1 MPKQMNGMTK
11 DSLMQVPGHS
21 GRGSGLAVVVVVV
34 AVVVVV
40 GRGVVPTRRFGG
52 AGREGLNDL
61 KAFSVQDFTYFEK
74 YPEINRVRI
83 RIS

>member
-1 MPKQMNGMTK
+1 
-11 DSLMQVPGHS
+11 MQVPGHS

-52 AGREGLNDL
+52 AGREGLNDI
-61 KAFSVQDFTYFEK
+61 KAFSFQDKTDMRCK
-74 YPEINRVRI
+74 AMKLKIRVI
-83 RIS
+83 FVVVVVVFILV